1 MQFRF
6 SAALVAIL
14 APLAVGQTV
23 TTFPGD
29 FANVPGDSYQ
39 TYLPLAYGI
48 SRTQFL
54 YESWQLPITN
64 NRPITRVGF
73 RQDGN
78 TASTGKSI
86 QLSIYMGSSTF
97 SAATVTSNFANNYN
111 GAQPRTLVFGPA
123 IVALPSFTTQT
134 TEQELWINL
143 TTPHTFH
150 TNENLIVEYVVT
162 ANNNANL
169 SFPYYLDE
177 GTYVSTTANF
187 GAGCQSSAG
196 QTPTLA
202 VGAYAYLGGN
212 LSYSMSRAPASSLVW
227 LNIDF
232 TPIAPIDMGPFG
244 APGCTLL
251 VNPRVA
257 LASQGTASGTANWNF
272 TLPTDR
278 LFFHANIYAQA
289 LIFDLFANNLGFVTS
304 NGTSIRVGMY
314 PPAAEIYTN
323 SSATATTGGVNR
335 NAVPIS
341 KFQWN

>member
-1 MQFRF
+1 MRLCL
-6 SAALVAIL
+6 ATTLVALL
-14 APLAVGQTV
+14 APLSIAQTV

-29 FANVPGDSYQ
+29 FTSVAGD
-39 TYLPLAYGI
+39 TYSASLPLSYGI

-54 YESWQLPITN
+54 YESWHLPITN

-73 RQDGN
+73 RQDDS

-97 SAATVTSNFANNYN
+97 TSANVTSNFANNYN
-111 GAQPRTLVFGPA
+111 GAQPRTLVFGPS

-134 TEQELWINL
+134 TLQQFWINL
-143 TTPHTFH
+143 VTPHTFRS
-150 TNENLIVEYVVT
+150 NENLIVEYVVT

-169 SFPYYLDE
+169 SFPYYLDQ
-177 GTYVSTTANF
+177 GTYVTTTANF
-187 GAGCQSSAG
+187 GTGCPSSAA
-196 QTPTLA
+196 QTPALA

-212 LSYSMSRAPASSLVW
+212 LSYSLSRAPGNSLVW
-227 LNIDF
+227 LNMDF
-232 TPIAPIDMGPFG
+232 TPIPPLDMTPFG

-251 VNPRVA
+251 VNPQIA
-257 LASQGTASGTANWNF
+257 LASQGSPSGSASWNF

-278 LFFHANIYAQA
+278 SFFHANVYAQS